1 MKRKI
6 IIRQVKSK
14 PPTQDQ
20 IKKIYIEINN
30 LNKMSAP
37 STYLKA
43 VSKSSECI
51 YVLKGN
57 N

>member
-43 VSKSSECI
+43 VSKSPECI